1 MSTFALPV
9 REITAGALDQL
20 VEQKTLEGLQL
31 EYKEQLPTQALRD
44 KFLTS
49 IASFA
54 NRAGGDLIYGI
65 RGKRDEEGSPNGEP
79 EKIVGL
85 PGVNLDQEK
94 LRLHQWVRDNIEPP
108 PTMFVEVISREP
120 NPPCLLIRVLASW
133 GEVHMI
139 KTIGNPFYSRNS
151 GGKYRLS
158 RTEIRDAF
166 LMRQT
171 AREIVRDY
179 RNERI
184 EKIKVGDTP
193 AYRGAGPVIIFHA
206 LPVNPDESFW
216 DRFRYLEGESTA
228 IQGGILTRVPL
239 QLIYG
244 PVENWHYN
252 GEGFLF

>member
-151 GGKYRLS
+151 GG
-158 RTEIRDAF
+158 
-166 LMRQT
+166 
-171 AREIVRDY
+171 
-179 RNERI
+179 
-184 EKIKVGDTP
+184 
-193 AYRGAGPVIIFHA
+193 
-206 LPVNPDESFW
+206 
-216 DRFRYLEGESTA
+216 STA
-228 IQGGILTRVPL
+228 FRGLRFVMP
-239 QLIYG
+239 
-244 PVENWHYN
+244 
-252 GEGFLF
+252 F